1 MFERT
6 EVDNIGIWQ
15 DDLLKK
21 HQELLHAFSERGK
34 DGNFNLA
41 LHTNDNREKV
51 LNNRQKW
58 ASALHINMEQMVTME
73 QVHGVNVEIVAKKDC
88 LARCAR
94 LC

>member
-1 MFERT
+1 MMFERT

-41 LHTNDNREKV
+41 LLLIYKQV
-51 LNNRQKW
+51 ISS
-58 ASALHINMEQMVTME
+58 ASSCPAAYSGSRSSPTKLSN
-73 QVHGVNVEIVAKKDC
+73 
-88 LARCAR
+88 
-94 LC
+94 